1 MVVRTLLSAI
11 IQVDLMTHADN
22 PGDPKRVLIVDD
34 NETARWILAE
44 ILETEGYAIV
54 EAGSADQALLRLAED
69 ADISAIVSD
78 IEMPGSM
85 NGVEM
90 AALILQES
98 PNMVMLLTSG
108 RYHPSVDELPGNA
121 KFLLKPW
128 APREI
133 IRELATLL
141 SLK

>member
-1 MVVRTLLSAI
+1 
-11 IQVDLMTHADN
+11 MTHADN
-22 PGDPKRVLIVDD
+22 PSDPKRVLIVDD

-44 ILETEGYAIV
+44 ILEIEGYAVV
-54 EAGSADQALLRLAED
+54 EAASADQALLRFAES
-69 ADISAIVSD
+69 ADIRAIVSD

-90 AALILQES
+90 AALILRRS
-98 PNMVMLLTSG
+98 PKMIMVLTSG
-108 RYHPSVDELPGNA
+108 RYHPSVDELPGSV
-121 KFLLKPW
+121 KFILKPW
-128 APREI
+128 APQEI

>member
-1 MVVRTLLSAI
+1 
-11 IQVDLMTHADN
+11 MTHADN